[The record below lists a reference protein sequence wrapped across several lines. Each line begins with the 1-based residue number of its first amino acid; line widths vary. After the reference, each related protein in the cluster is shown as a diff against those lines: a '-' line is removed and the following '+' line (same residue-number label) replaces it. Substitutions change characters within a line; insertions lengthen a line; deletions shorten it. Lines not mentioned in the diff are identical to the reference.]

1 MNNHSTM
8 AGTAPGGSQ
17 DQGSVGQGGVG
28 KMASK
33 AGEKLMD
40 TAEHQKQAGADFVT
54 GMAGAVRRAAGEF
67 EQQLPEAADY
77 IRYAADQME
86 TVSDS
91 IRRRDVGQ
99 MVADVQSFA
108 RRQPT
113 AFLGLSFLAGFAAIR
128 LLRSGSSGGNGS
140 FRSGADRYDEQ
151 EDSGRYG
158 APQTDDQHGHA
169 RTPGM
174 SSGMN
179 PAGRAL

>member
-8 AGTAPGGSQ
+8 TGPAAGAQDEGSAGEGGI
-17 DQGSVGQGGVG
+17 G
-28 KMASK
+28 KMASR

-54 GMAGAVRRAAGEF
+54 DMAGAVRRAAGEF

-77 IRYAADQME
+77 IRYAADQIE
-86 TVSDS
+86 TMSDS

-99 MVADVQSFA
+99 MVEDVQSFA

-128 LLRSGSSGGNGS
+128 LLRSGSRGRNGS
-140 FRSGADRYDEQ
+140 SGSSAHRDAEP

-158 APQTDDQHGHA
+158 APQTDDQRA
-169 RTPGM
+169 
-174 SSGMN
+174 MN
-179 PAGRAL
+179 PSRSAL

>member
-1 MNNHSTM
+1 MNNQGTM
-8 AGTAPGGSQ
+8 TGPAAGSQ
-17 DQGSVGQGGVG
+17 GEGSGSQSGMGR
-28 KMASK
+28 MASK

-54 GMAGAVRRAAGEF
+54 DMAGAVRRAAGEF

-77 IRYAADQME
+77 IRYAADQIDS
-86 TVSDS
+86 VSDS

-99 MVADVQSFA
+99 MVEDVQSFA

-128 LLRSGSSGGNGS
+128 LLRSGSSGRNGS
-140 FRSGADRYDEQ
+140 YGSGTQRYAEP

-158 APQTDDQHGHA
+158 APQTDDQRA
-169 RTPGM
+169 
-174 SSGMN
+174 MN
-179 PAGRAL
+179 PSGSAL